1 MGLTRRDAVAAVL
14 AAAAVLVLLAVT
26 LSWDWPLITGYRS
39 GTVALWVLGVAMC
52 PLTWIGLQAAFGDDS
67 ARAVLQTRLG
77 LNRTYY
83 TFMSALGFGATVLLV
98 WGVVAPGPAVF
109 AALAAVVIG
118 LWLIST
124 ARRLIAPPSR
134 TPAAV

>member
-1 MGLTRRDAVAAVL
+1 MGLTRRDAVTAVL
-14 AAAAVLVLLAVT
+14 AAAAVLALLAVT
-26 LSWDWPLITGYRS
+26 LGWGWPIITGYRW

-67 ARAVLQTRLG
+67 ARSALQTGLG
-77 LNRTYY
+77 LSRTYY

-98 WGVVAPGPAVF
+98 WGVAAPGPAVF
-109 AALAAVVIG
+109 VALGAVVIG

-124 ARRLIAPPSR
+124 ARRLIAPAPR
-134 TPAAV
+134 TPATV

>member
-1 MGLTRRDAVAAVL
+1 MGLTRRDAVAATL

-26 LSWDWPLITGYRS
+26 LGWDWPLIAGYRPGS
-39 GTVALWVLGVAMC
+39 VALWVLGVAMC
-52 PLTWIGLQAAFGDDS
+52 PLTWIALRAAFGDDS
-67 ARAVLQTRLG
+67 ARAALRTRLG

-83 TFMSALGFGATVLLV
+83 TLMSAFGFLATVLLV

-109 AALAAVVIG
+109 VALAAVVIG

-124 ARRLIAPPSR
+124 ARRLVTPTSR
-134 TPAAV
+134 ATVAV